1 MHMRA
6 YGLFVQPLST
16 VSTKTE
22 RNGSEVKKV
31 LSDTFANLSGTQV
44 TWTFCNG
51 SQVKTS
57 AKKGAQGERKSNCA
71 AVLGSWPLRSSWI
84 HAKVLISRWVKY
96 HVNCNL
102 LSSQKELRS
111 LVFSSASNNYYN
123 FSKIHFPC
131 ASNNHKNLSNIS
143 RSNAWGIYLVI

>member
-1 MHMRA
+1 LCCHA
-6 YGLFVQPLST
+6 GLLAFEVQL
-16 VSTKTE
+16 
-22 RNGSEVKKV
+22 
-31 LSDTFANLSGTQV
+31 D
-44 TWTFCNG
+44 
-51 SQVKTS
+51 
-57 AKKGAQGERKSNCA
+57 
-71 AVLGSWPLRSSWI
+71 

-111 LVFSSASNNYYN
+111 LVFSSASNNYYK

-143 RSNAWGIYLVI
+143 RSNARGIYLVIKRKRDEKIIKYVIKEKKQKQKQRIERCTLNEKENHVTECYVFMLSLF